1 MRYLV
6 LSAFACLIALTLVA
20 TISYAQGV
28 DRGSAAATAQLD
40 AGVVAP
46 APSAQPH
53 VDPAADPGG
62 AWAEFSALRKKGGP
76 QIAFGFLVAVI
87 AAAVRV
93 RLQPASGEAEPDPE
107 SWRARSLALL
117 GAAVMVGWGI
127 ADRAAGA
134 IAWSALVPIALAA
147 GTLVWRA
154 VNPRRGAKAQAS
166 T

>member
-6 LSAFACLIALTLVA
+6 LSAFACLLALTLVA

-40 AGVVAP
+40 AGVA

-62 AWAEFSALRKKGGP
+62 AWAEFQALRKKGGP
-76 QIAFGFLVAVI
+76 QIAFGFLVAVL
-87 AAAVRV
+87 AAAIRV
-93 RLQPASGEAEPDPE
+93 RLQPAPGEAEPDPK

-117 GAAVMVGWGI
+117 GAAVAVGWGV

-134 IAWSALVPIALAA
+134 ISWSALATITLAA
-147 GTLVWRA
+147 AMLVWRA
-154 VNPRRGAKAQAS
+154 INPPRGAKAQAS

>member
-20 TISYAQGV
+20 TISYAQGI

-40 AGVVAP
+40 AGVP

-117 GAAVMVGWGI
+117 GAAVMLGWGV

-147 GTLVWRA
+147 GALVWRA
-154 VNPRRGAKAQAS
+154 INPPKGSKAQAS